1 MNVKAGLGFRGN
13 ARRAPQEG
21 RQVVAE
27 PDDARLGPVVRS
39 GLARRAAARLGNG
52 GTGRT
57 WKGQDLG
64 IMGVVMR
71 LLAGFMARFLPRRP
85 IVAARPA
92 VALLGIARGPLVAP
106 LGAPMLPAPG
116 TAAVRRLGVERR
128 GGDAVDRKRRDRA
141 ADQSLDCGD
150 VLAVL
155 GARQHEGAAL
165 PPGPS
170 GAPDPMHII
179 LGMVGHIE
187 AENVRKALDVEPA
200 RRDVA

>member
-27 PDDARLGPVVRS
+27 TDDARLGPVVRS
-39 GLARRAAARLGNG
+39 GLARRAAPRLGNG
-52 GTGRT
+52 GAG
-57 WKGQDLG
+57 WAGEGQHFG
-64 IMGVVMR
+64 IMGLVMR
-71 LLAGFMARFLPRRP
+71 LLAGFMASFLPRRP

-92 VALLGIARGPLVAP
+92 VALLGIARRPLRAP
-106 LGAPMLPAPG
+106 LGAPMFPAPG
-116 TAAVRRLGVERR
+116 TATVRRLRIERR
-128 GGDAVDRKRRDRA
+128 GGDAVNRKRRDRA
-141 ADQSLDCGD
+141 TDQSLDCGD

-165 PPGPS
+165 PPGSS

-187 AENVRKALDVEPA
+187 AENV
-200 RRDVA
+200 